1 MREKQILIRNARFII
16 GVKQNYDICI
26 RSNADILIE
35 DGKITCIGKECNKPR
50 GTEVIDASN
59 HLIIPGLING
69 HTHAAMVFLRGSLP
83 DHEFWNW
90 LSRIISIEEKIL
102 SPKLI
107 YDASRLAC
115 IEMLFSGTIGFIDMY
130 YYPEETIKAC
140 SQLGLYVLAGPIP
153 VNDADLQYYISLAR
167 NYPRYKPIIN
177 VHSLYSVDEESL
189 VKAVKL
195 AKRYEL
201 PLNIH
206 VSETR
211 REVYMIKEKTGKW
224 PVEYMSEIGLLGNK
238 TILVHLNWLLSSE
251 IYLLKESGSSVVV
264 CPHSGMRLATAG
276 FAPVYELLR
285 EGVKLT
291 VGTDGSSGDR
301 IDVIEEIRQLILL
314 YRHNYWDTRL
324 GVEWVVPRIILNG
337 YKIAGIDGGYVE
349 EGAPANL
356 SLLRIIPYRHEPIV
370 ESNALSVLALTN
382 CFHADYTIIDGEIV
396 LGDANRDELLE
407 EASSIAEW
415 IRENISNL
423 IDYREG
429 ILGKKH

>member
-1 MREKQILIRNARFII
+1 MKENRVLIRNARFIV
-16 GVKQNYDICI
+16 GVKQDYDIYIKC
-26 RSNADILIE
+26 NADILVE
-35 DGKITCIGKECNKPR
+35 DGRIKCIGEKCNKPS

-59 HLIIPGLING
+59 YLVIPGLING
-69 HTHAAMVFLRGSLP
+69 HTHVAMVFLRGSLP
-83 DHEFWNW
+83 DHEFWDW
-90 LSRIISIEEKIL
+90 LPRIMGIEEKIV
-102 SPKLI
+102 SPKLV
-107 YDASRLAC
+107 YNASRLAC

-140 SQLGLYVLAGPIP
+140 SQLGLYVLAGPTS
-153 VNDADLQYYISLAR
+153 VNNADLQYYVSLTS

-177 VHSLYSVDEESL
+177 IHSLYSVDEETL
-189 VKAVKL
+189 VKAIRL
-195 AKRYEL
+195 AKKYGL

-211 REVYMIKEKTGKW
+211 REIYMIKEKTGKW
-224 PVEYMSEIGLLGNK
+224 PVEYMNEIGLLGSK
-238 TILVHLNWLLSSE
+238 TILVHLNWLLSNE
-251 IYLLKESGSSVVV
+251 IYLIKESGSSVVV
-264 CPHSGMRLATAG
+264 CPHSSMRLATAG

-324 GVEWVVPRIILNG
+324 RVEWIVPRIILNG
-337 YKIAGIDGGYVE
+337 YRIAGIGGGYIE
-349 EGAPANL
+349 EDAPANL
-356 SLLRIIPYRHEPIV
+356 SLLRIIPYKHEPIV
-370 ESNALSVLALTN
+370 ESNALSILVLTN
-382 CFHADYTIIDGEIV
+382 GFHADYTIIDGEIV
-396 LGDANRDELLE
+396 LGDNNRDELLE

-415 IRENISNL
+415 IRGNISDL